1 MWRHDRSASD
11 RSSSLVTLCGRLL
24 AFAGGDKFAA
34 ANAGR
39 PIVKF
44 TSNRILTEQIAVF
57 RSYFDVN
64 SNGNVLS
71 PDVFTLA
78 VSSVWSLYFA
88 GIDSRI

>member
-1 MWRHDRSASD
+1 MLCRSKLKSAE
-11 RSSSLVTLCGRLL
+11 R
-24 AFAGGDKFAA
+24 DKFAA

-39 PIVKF
+39 PFVNL
-44 TSNRILTEQIAVF
+44 TSNRILPEQITVF
-57 RSYFDVN
+57 RSYFEVN

>member
-1 MWRHDRSASD
+1 MLCRSKLKSAE
-11 RSSSLVTLCGRLL
+11 R
-24 AFAGGDKFAA
+24 DKFAA
-34 ANAGR
+34 ANTGR
-39 PIVKF
+39 AFVTL
-44 TSNRILTEQIAVF
+44 TSNRILTEQITVF
-57 RSYFDVN
+57 TSYFDVN